1 MEDGE
6 DLAAE
11 LDEFEY
17 EVGADYDIDPDNE
30 DEDDIWLHT
39 DFTLFC

>member
-17 EVGADYDIDPDNE
+17 EVGVDYDIDPDNE